1 MKRIYKRII
10 AVGVAA
16 IMTANTAVTSFAADS
31 SLVTGS
37 FISLSKLA
45 LADATATPT
54 PTPVL
59 TVSKTEVALDVGGTA
74 ATVTVTATGGAE
86 GDTVTVE
93 SKNSE
98 IAAVEYKNN
107 TITITPGAAGVVPVK
122 VTYGRLKTE
131 ISVTVT
137 GKAPEVK
144 SFKFYSD
151 ESKKSAITTVDGV
164 WVNGGNVKQANGEK
178 VNYKDVIIYTDF
190 EPVETDPNPRD
201 SKVVIKAG
209 KALIGITA
217 TDVTTAPYDGKKVVK
232 DNVAAK
238 IVKASYKK
246 TGEIKISAASDAG
259 SAKVWLMDVAA
270 DGTLVNSN
278 SFIVNV
284 KAAAASV
291 TVTDKDGAVAK
302 KIGLAAGEMATFTLK
317 GLLKDKKTVATDAT
331 YSVTVDEK
339 YAANIQVDYNANAG
353 TFTLK
358 GVKTDNGK
366 AVKAKVNVL
375 CNESGKK
382 ASISVTVTNPT
393 SGIRASLVAGESLNL
408 HWKGDTTKLNILET
422 NAENG
427 GKTTDKVKVYIS
439 DDSQT
444 PLAVDAKG
452 KVTYTKSK
460 ALSASYKDGVLTL
473 KRNEPREAGAVYLV
487 YTDSATK
494 TSKAFKVCDVAAIVI
509 TEGGVKLA

>member
-16 IMTANTAVTSFAADS
+16 VMTANTAVTSFAADS
-31 SLVTGS
+31 SLITSS
-37 FISLSKLA
+37 FVSLSKLA
-45 LADATATPT
+45 LADTTTAVTTPT
-54 PTPVL
+54 L
-59 TVSKTEVALDVGGTA
+59 TVSKTEVALDVGGTS

-86 GDTVTVE
+86 GDTVAVE

-98 IAAVEYKNN
+98 IAKTEYKNN

-122 VTYGRLKTE
+122 VTYGRQKAE
-131 ISVTVT
+131 ILVTVK
-137 GKAPEVK
+137 GKAPEIK

-151 ESKKSAITTVDGV
+151 EAKKTAITTVSGV
-164 WVNGGNVKQANGEK
+164 WVNGGNVKQANGDK
-178 VNYKDVIIYTDF
+178 VNYKDVTIYTDF
-190 EPVETDPNPRD
+190 EPVQSDPNPND
-201 SKVVIKAG
+201 SKVVIKTG

-217 TDVTTAPYDGKKVVK
+217 ADVTAAPYDGKKVVK
-232 DNVAAK
+232 DAVASK

-246 TGEIKISAASDAG
+246 TGEIKVSAATDAG
-259 SAKVWLMDVAA
+259 SAKVWLMDVAP

-339 YAANIQVDYNANAG
+339 YAANVQVDYNATTG

-366 AVKAKVNVL
+366 PVKAKVNVL

-382 ASISVTVTNPT
+382 ASIGVTVTNPT
-393 SGIRASLVAGESLNL
+393 SAITASLVAGESLNL
-408 HWKGDTTKLNILET
+408 HWKGDTTKINIVET
-422 NAENG
+422 NAESG
-427 GKTTDKVKVYIS
+427 GKTTDKVKVYVS
-439 DDSQT
+439 DDSQK
-444 PLAVDAKG
+444 PLAVDEKG
-452 KVTYTKSK
+452 KVVFTKSK

-494 TSKAFKVCDVAAIVI
+494 KAKAFKVCDVAAIVI